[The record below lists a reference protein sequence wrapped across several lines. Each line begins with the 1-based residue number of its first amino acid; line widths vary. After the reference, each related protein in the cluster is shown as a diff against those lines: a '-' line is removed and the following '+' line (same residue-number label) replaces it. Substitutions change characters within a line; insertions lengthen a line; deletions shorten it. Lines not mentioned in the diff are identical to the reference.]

1 MSKLTEQM
9 TFEGATFSEDN
20 GNRTIQNVVFLGAES
35 AHGYTY
41 KQEAM
46 AKAVGLYNAVRCFI
60 NHPNAEEEKSGRRD
74 LMKMAGMTKDARHE
88 DGKIKGSMVLL
99 DDQYGRKFW
108 NIAHSM
114 PTVAGCSHVAD
125 GNMVEEGG
133 KNFVDEI
140 SEVVSVDLVV
150 QGATTKN
157 VFESIDERKDD
168 MDYQKIT
175 LEELKR
181 LRPDIC
187 TAVMKEGIGAGKKSR
202 DDEFKKLTESND
214 ALKKQVDEQSVKEAA
229 AKKTAD
235 VEKLLSE
242 SKLPKSAKTDVF
254 RGQLMAL
261 DEDDFAKNA
270 KALIE
275 DRQALAGGVKGM
287 GSRDDGKKGS
297 DGAGDGI
304 AEDIQQAA
312 SEMELTE

>member
-1 MSKLTEQM
+1 MSRLNEQM

-46 AKAVGLYNAVRCFI
+46 AKAVGLYNGVRCFI

-74 LMKMAGMTKDARHE
+74 LMKMAGMTRDARHE

-125 GNMVEEGG
+125 GSMVEEGG
-133 KNFVDEI
+133 KKFVDDI
-140 SEVVSVDLVV
+140 TEVVSVDLVV

-157 VFESIDERKDD
+157 VFESIEKKGDE
-168 MDYQKIT
+168 MDYTKIT
-175 LEELKR
+175 IEELKR
-181 LRPDIC
+181 LRPDLCKI
-187 TAVMKEGIGAGKKSR
+187 VMEEGMGAGKKSR
-202 DDEFKKLTESND
+202 DDEFKKLTEDNS
-214 ALKKQVDEQSVKEAA
+214 ALKKQVDEQSVKESA
-229 AKKTAD
+229 AKRTAD

-242 SKLPKSAKTDVF
+242 SKLPKSAKTELF
-254 RGQLMAL
+254 RSSLMAL

-275 DRQALAGGVKGM
+275 DRQTLAGGVKGM
-287 GSRDDGKKGS
+287 GSREEDTSGRG
-297 DGAGDGI
+297 GGDGVS
-304 AEDIQQAA
+304 EDIRQAA
-312 SEMELTE
+312 LEMELTE

>member
-1 MSKLTEQM
+1 MSRLNEQR

-46 AKAVGLYNAVRCFI
+46 AKAVGLYNGVRCFI

-74 LMKMAGMTKDARHE
+74 LMKMAGMTRDARHE

-125 GNMVEEGG
+125 GSMVEEGG
-133 KNFVDEI
+133 KKFVDDI

-168 MDYQKIT
+168 MDYSKIT
-175 LEELKR
+175 IEELKR
-181 LRPDIC
+181 LRPDLYKI
-187 TAVMKEGIGAGKKSR
+187 AVAEGMVEGKKSR
-202 DDEFKKLTESND
+202 DDEFKKLTESNAD
-214 ALKKQVDEQSVKEAA
+214 LKKKVDEQAVKEALST
-229 AKKTAD
+229 KKAD
-235 VEKLLSE
+235 VDKLLSE
-242 SKLPKSAKTDVF
+242 SKLPKAAKTELF
-254 RGQLMAL
+254 REQLMAI
-261 DEDDFAKNA
+261 DGDDFAKDA

-287 GSRDDGKKGS
+287 GSREEGSPGGGGS
-297 DGAGDGI
+297 DGVS
-304 AEDIQQAA
+304 EDIRQAA
-312 SEMELTE
+312 SEMEFTE

>member
-1 MSKLTEQM
+1 MSRLNEQM

-46 AKAVGLYNAVRCFI
+46 AKAVGLYNGVRCFI

-74 LMKMAGMTKDARHE
+74 LMKMAGMTRDARHE

-125 GNMVEEGG
+125 GSMVEEGG
-133 KNFVDEI
+133 KKFVDDI

-168 MDYQKIT
+168 MDYSKIT

-187 TAVMKEGIGAGKKSR
+187 TGLTEEGAATGKKSR
-202 DDEFKKLTESND
+202 DDEVKKLTESNN
-214 ALKKQVDEQSVKEAA
+214 ALKKQVDEQAVKEAA
-229 AKKTAD
+229 AKRTAD

-242 SKLPKSAKTDVF
+242 SKLPKSAKTDLF
-254 RGQLMAL
+254 RSSLMAL
-261 DEDDFAKNA
+261 DEDDFDKDA

-287 GSRDDGKKGS
+287 GSREEGS
-297 DGAGDGI
+297 TGGGGNDGI
-304 AEDIQQAA
+304 SEDIRQAA
-312 SEMELTE
+312 SEMESIE